1 MPEAHP
7 STDPSIAL
15 VIPVH
20 AGCDTFRRC
29 MAAVARL
36 CPAPAEVV
44 VVVDGPDLGEGRVA
58 RTCGARVLWTGERAG
73 PAAARN
79 LGVSATSA
87 DVVFFIDA
95 DVLVPPDAVAVVAA
109 YFAAHPAVHAAIGS
123 YDDDSPAR
131 NLASQ
136 YTNLLN
142 HHRHQRAPLEG
153 LTFWG
158 ACGVIRRDSFAALGG
173 FREDYRRPS
182 IEDTELGYRLR
193 AGGGQIHV
201 LAHLRV
207 RHMKRWHWG
216 ALLRSDFRCRVLRS
230 ELILM
235 NRHVEP
241 GVDVATR
248 AEVALTGLSTLAA
261 LAALAAAAAPSAPAV
276 GAALVL
282 LVVAVLL
289 DRPLWRFL
297 RDRRGAGFVLR
308 VMPWHVFSHL
318 YSGAAVGLAAA
329 RHAVTTRRRQRA
341 RREGRPL
348 PGHTAARLPS
358 ADVRVRTPTPRP

>member
-1 MPEAHP
+1 MV
-7 STDPSIAL
+7 PSIAL

-20 AGCDTFRRC
+20 VGGDTFRRC

-36 CPAPAEVV
+36 RPAPTEVV
-44 VVVDGPDLGEGRVA
+44 VVVDGPDVGESRVA
-58 RTCGARVLWTGERAG
+58 RACGARVLWTGERAG

-87 DVVFFIDA
+87 DVLFFIDA
-95 DVLVPPDAVAVVAA
+95 DVLVPQNAVAVAA
-109 YFAAHPAVHAAIGS
+109 EYFAAHPTVHAAIGS
-123 YDDDSPAR
+123 YDDDPPER

-136 YTNLLN
+136 YKNLLN

-153 LTFWG
+153 HTFWG
-158 ACGVIRRDSFAALGG
+158 ACGIIRRDSFEALGG
-173 FREDYRRPS
+173 FREAYSRPS

-193 AGGGQIHV
+193 AAGGQIHV
-201 LAHLRV
+201 LAHLQV
-207 RHMKRWHWG
+207 GHMKRWQWG
-216 ALLRSDFRCRVLRS
+216 ALLRSDVRDRALPWS
-230 ELILM
+230 ELILL
-235 NRHVEP
+235 NRHVEA
-241 GVDVATR
+241 GVDVAAR
-248 AEVALTGLSTLAA
+248 AKVTLTGLSTLAA
-261 LAALAAAAAPSAPAV
+261 LAAVAAPAAPAA

-318 YSGAAVGLAAA
+318 YSGAAFGLGAV
-329 RHAVTTRRRQRA
+329 RHVVTTRQRRRA

-348 PGHTAARLPS
+348 AGHSAARLPS